1 MSTEVLRA
9 ALDDKR
15 QLLARSFNPQVLQR
29 DDVIFQFIFDHELP
43 FHLVIESS
51 SVDLVAGKCP
61 QPTIQLYIDTH
72 ATCWGLLEGEID
84 GMQAFMTGRYRADG
98 NIVLSQLLLYLFRS
112 NDRAIAYE
120 VQD

>member
-1 MSTEVLRA
+1 MSNDVLRV
-9 ALDDKR
+9 ALEDKR
-15 QLLARSFNPQVLQR
+15 QLLSQRFDPRVLQR
-29 DDVIFQFIFDHELP
+29 DEAIFQFIFDGEPP
-43 FHLVIESS
+43 FYLAIERSS
-51 SVDLVAGKCP
+51 IDLVVGTYL

-84 GMQAFMTGRYRADG
+84 GMEAFMTGRYRADG
-98 NIVLSQLLLYLFRS
+98 NIVLSQLLLYLFRK